1 MFFEAST
8 APCGL
13 SVRGMDSAAH
23 HADMASQGN
32 ILIIEDEP
40 GPALALKMILK
51 PYYQVYSAERGEA
64 ALEILK
70 TTPIDVVS
78 LDLRMP
84 GLSGMPLLAK
94 IKEHD
99 PDIEVIV
106 ITGYGSLETAVESI
120 NLKVFSYVAKPFD
133 VLEILETT
141 KRALQ
146 KRRNLQRLRHIKE
159 EFFANLT
166 HEFRTPL
173 SAIMGYSSIL
183 LEEHGATLTSDQRQ
197 ALDRIQANSHEL
209 LSCVEGIFFLAALEA
224 GEIPLTVWSFDARTI
239 LARLA
244 ERHGAAFAD
253 KNVRLDLGEIGSLPI
268 RTDEEKLAKIVDILV
283 LNGLKFTESG
293 SVRVDASLQP
303 DGPLEIRVRDTG
315 IGMRADEIEE
325 VLEGFRQA
333 DPTARKRFR
342 GIGLGLRLVTRMVA
356 AIGGTLDVHSAL
368 GGGTEFVVSVPP
380 LTDAVASSADLPAAL
395 PPEKVQLSA

>member
-1 MFFEAST
+1 MPT
-8 APCGL
+8 
-13 SVRGMDSAAH
+13 
-23 HADMASQGN
+23 QGRV
-32 ILIIEDEP
+32 LIVEDEP

-51 PYYQVYSAERGEA
+51 PYYEVYTAERGEA
-64 ALEILK
+64 ALAIMK
-70 TTPIDVVS
+70 STTIDVVT

-94 IKEHD
+94 MKEHD
-99 PDIEVIV
+99 PDIEVVV

-120 NLKVFSYVAKPFD
+120 NLKVFAYVSKPFD

-183 LEEHGATLTSDQRQ
+183 LDEHGGTLTSEQRH
-197 ALDRIQANSHEL
+197 ALDRIQRNSHDL

-224 GEIPLTVWSFDARTI
+224 GEVPVTTWTFDACQILQSLRTRY
-239 LARLA
+239 AD
-244 ERHGAAFAD
+244 AFAE
-253 KNVRLDLGEIGSLPI
+253 KGVTLEIADLPGLPI
-268 RTDEEKLAKIVDILV
+268 RSDEEKVAKIVETLV
-283 LNGLKFTESG
+283 LNALKFTAEG
-293 SVRVDASLQP
+293 RVHVGAGVLP
-303 DGPLEIRVRDTG
+303 DGTLEIRVRDTG
-315 IGMRADEIEE
+315 IGMRPEEVQE

-333 DPTARKRFR
+333 DLTARKRFR
-342 GIGLGLRLVTRMVA
+342 GIGLGLRLVTRLLD
-356 AIGGTLDVHSAL
+356 AIGGRLDVSSAL
-368 GGGTEFVVSVPP
+368 GAGTEFTVHIPP
-380 LTDAVASSADLPAAL
+380 LAEEGEAAPTLTAELKTQASA
-395 PPEKVQLSA
+395 

>member
-1 MFFEAST
+1 M
-8 APCGL
+8 
-13 SVRGMDSAAH
+13 AA
-23 HADMASQGN
+23 QGN
-32 ILIIEDEP
+32 VLIVEDEP

-51 PYYQVYSAERGEA
+51 PYYDVYTAERGDA
-64 ALEILK
+64 ALAILK
-70 TTPIDVVS
+70 STPIDVIT

-99 PDIEVIV
+99 ADIEVIV

-120 NLKVFSYVAKPFD
+120 NLKVFSYVSKPFD

-183 LEEHGATLTSDQRQ
+183 LDEHGGTLTSEQRH
-197 ALDRIQANSHEL
+197 ALDRIQSNSHEL

-224 GEIPLTVWSFDARTI
+224 GEIPVTPWTFDARQI
-239 LARLA
+239 LVPLKARHA
-244 ERHGAAFAD
+244 EAFGE
-253 KNVRLDLGEIGSLPI
+253 KGVTLEIPDLPALPI
-268 RTDEEKLAKIVDILV
+268 RTDEEKVLKIVDTLV
-283 LNGLKFTESG
+283 LNALKFTATG
-293 SVRVDASLQP
+293 SVTVDAAVLP
-303 DGPLEIRVRDTG
+303 DATLELRVRDTG
-315 IGMRADEIEE
+315 IGMRPEEVHE

-342 GIGLGLRLVTRMVA
+342 GIGLGLRLVTRLLEA
-356 AIGGTLDVHSAL
+356 LGATLDVASTL
-368 GGGTEFVVSVPP
+368 GAGTEFTVRVPP
-380 LTDAVASSADLPAAL
+380 IAEERESRDVPELMADAGSASLKAQASA
-395 PPEKVQLSA
+395 

>member
-1 MFFEAST
+1 
-8 APCGL
+8 
-13 SVRGMDSAAH
+13 
-23 HADMASQGN
+23 MATQGN
-32 ILIIEDEP
+32 VLIIEDEP

-51 PYYQVYSAERGEA
+51 PYYQVYSAERGET

-70 TTPIDVVS
+70 STPIDVIT

-84 GLSGMPLLAK
+84 GLSGMPLLSK

-120 NLKVFSYVAKPFD
+120 NLKVFAYVAKPFD

-183 LEEHGATLTSDQRQ
+183 LDEHGGTLTTEQRH

-224 GEIPLTVWSFDARTI
+224 GEIPVTVWSFDARTT
-239 LARLA
+239 LNALRSRFA
-244 ERHGAAFAD
+244 AAFAD
-253 KNVRLDLGEIGSLPI
+253 KGIKLDIPDFPALSI
-268 RTDEEKLAKIVDILV
+268 RTDEEKVAKIVETLV
-283 LNGLKFTESG
+283 LNALKFTETG
-293 SVRVDASLQP
+293 EVHVQAGLLA
-303 DGPLEIRVRDTG
+303 DGALEVRVRDTG
-315 IGMRADEIEE
+315 LGMRPDEVFE

-342 GIGLGLRLVTRMVA
+342 GIGLGLRLVTRLLNA
-356 AIGGTLDVHSAL
+356 LGGTLDVQSTL
-368 GGGTEFVVSVPP
+368 GAGSEFIVRVPP
-380 LTDAVASSADLPAAL
+380 HTEDVAPAEGLVSTEHLAMAGADIEGSQMKQRISA
-395 PPEKVQLSA
+395 

>member
-1 MFFEAST
+1 MAWN
-8 APCGL
+8 L
-13 SVRGMDSAAH
+13 LISVPI
-23 HADMASQGN
+23 MATTHGN
-32 ILIIEDEP
+32 VLIIEDEP

-51 PYYQVYSAERGEA
+51 PYYAVYSAERGEA

-183 LEEHGATLTSDQRQ
+183 LDEHGGTLTTEQRH

-224 GEIPLTVWSFDARTI
+224 GEIPVTAWSFDARTA
-239 LARLA
+239 LQSLNA
-244 ERHGAAFAD
+244 RHGAAFAD
-253 KNVRLDLGEIGSLPI
+253 KGVTLSVSEVPPLTI
-268 RTDEEKLAKIVDILV
+268 RSDEEKVAKIVDTLV
-283 LNGLKFTESG
+283 LNALKFTETG
-293 SVRVDASLQP
+293 EVRVDASLLG
-303 DGPLEIRVRDTG
+303 DGSLEVRVRDTG
-315 IGMRADEIEE
+315 IGMRPDEVAE

-333 DPTARKRFR
+333 DPT
-342 GIGLGLRLVTRMVA
+342 
-356 AIGGTLDVHSAL
+356 
-368 GGGTEFVVSVPP
+368 
-380 LTDAVASSADLPAAL
+380 
-395 PPEKVQLSA
+395 

>member
-1 MFFEAST
+1 M
-8 APCGL
+8 AP
-13 SVRGMDSAAH
+13 
-23 HADMASQGN
+23 QGN

-70 TTPIDVVS
+70 TAPIDVVS

-94 IKEHD
+94 IKAHD

-183 LEEHGATLTSDQRQ
+183 LEEHGSTLTNDQRQ

-224 GEIPLTVWSFDARTI
+224 GEIPLTVWSFDAKTI
-239 LARLA
+239 LSRLA
-244 ERHGAAFAD
+244 ERHGPAFAD
-253 KNVRLDLGEIGSLPI
+253 KNVQLEIGDFTSLPI
-268 RTDEEKLAKIVDILV
+268 RTDEEKLGKIVDILV

-293 SVRVDASLQP
+293 SVRVDAALHG

-315 IGMRADEIEE
+315 IGMRPDEVEE

-356 AIGGTLDVHSAL
+356 ALGGSLDVQSTL
-368 GGGTEFVVSVPP
+368 GGGTEFVVTVPP
-380 LTDAVASSADLPAAL
+380 VSESTMPAVEAPTASADM
-395 PPEKVQLSA
+395 KVQLSA

>member
-1 MFFEAST
+1 
-8 APCGL
+8 
-13 SVRGMDSAAH
+13 
-23 HADMASQGN
+23 MASQGN

-94 IKEHD
+94 IKAHD

-183 LEEHGATLTSDQRQ
+183 LEEHGSTLTNDQRS

-224 GEIPLTVWSFDARTI
+224 GEIPLTVWSFDAKV
-239 LARLA
+239 LFGRLGD
-244 ERHGAAFAD
+244 RHGRAFEE
-253 KNVRLDLGEIGSLPI
+253 KGVKLEVGDLPTLPI
-268 RTDEEKLAKIVDILV
+268 RTDEEKLAKVIDILV
-283 LNGLKFTESG
+283 LNGLKFTEHG
-293 SVRVDASLQP
+293 TVRVDATVQP
-303 DGPLEIRVRDTG
+303 DGPLELRVRDTG
-315 IGMRADEIEE
+315 IGMRPDEVEE

-342 GIGLGLRLVTRMVA
+342 GIGLGLRLLTRMVA
-356 AIGGTLDVHSAL
+356 ALGGNIDVQSTL
-368 GGGTEFVVSVPP
+368 GGGTEFIVSIPP
-380 LTDAVASSADLPAAL
+380 IAESAASSPELETQAPADVT
-395 PPEKVQLSA
+395 VQLSA

>member
-1 MFFEAST
+1 ME
-8 APCGL
+8 P
-13 SVRGMDSAAH
+13 AAH
-23 HADMASQGN
+23 RLDMAPQGN

-70 TTPIDVVS
+70 TAPIDVVS

-94 IKEHD
+94 IKAHD

-183 LEEHGATLTSDQRQ
+183 LEEHGSTLTNDQRQ

-224 GEIPLTVWSFDARTI
+224 GEIPLTVWSFDAKTI
-239 LARLA
+239 LSRLA
-244 ERHGAAFAD
+244 ERHGPAFAD
-253 KNVRLDLGEIGSLPI
+253 KNVQLEIGDFTSLPI
-268 RTDEEKLAKIVDILV
+268 RTDEEKLGKIVDILV

-293 SVRVDASLQP
+293 SVRVDAALHG

-315 IGMRADEIEE
+315 IGMRPDEVEE

-356 AIGGTLDVHSAL
+356 ALGGSLDVQSTL
-368 GGGTEFVVSVPP
+368 GGGTEFVVTVPP
-380 LTDAVASSADLPAAL
+380 VSESTMPAVEAPTASADM
-395 PPEKVQLSA
+395 KVQLSA

>member
-1 MFFEAST
+1 VAWNLL
-8 APCGL
+8 PL
-13 SVRGMDSAAH
+13 VSVMPG
-23 HADMASQGN
+23 QGN
-32 ILIIEDEP
+32 VLIVEDEP

-51 PYYQVYSAERGEA
+51 PYYEVYSAERGEA
-64 ALEILK
+64 ALAILK
-70 TTPIDVVS
+70 STPIDVVT

-94 IKEHD
+94 MKEHD

-120 NLKVFSYVAKPFD
+120 NLKVFAYVSKPFD

-141 KRALQ
+141 KRALH

-183 LEEHGATLTSDQRQ
+183 LDEHGGTLTSDQRH
-197 ALDRIQANSHEL
+197 ALDRIQSNSHDL
-209 LSCVEGIFFLAALEA
+209 LACVEGIFFLAALEA
-224 GEIPLTVWSFDARTI
+224 GEIPVTAWGFDARHI
-239 LARLA
+239 LTSLAARHA
-244 ERHGAAFAD
+244 EAFRE
-253 KNVRLDLGEIGSLPI
+253 KGVTLEMRDLPTLPI
-268 RTDEEKLAKIVDILV
+268 RSDEEKVAKIVETLV
-283 LNGLKFTESG
+283 LNGLKFTAAG
-293 SVRVDASLQP
+293 SVTVSAAVLPDAT
-303 DGPLEIRVRDTG
+303 LEIRVRDTG
-315 IGMRADEIEE
+315 IGMRPEEVHE

-342 GIGLGLRLVTRMVA
+342 GIGLGLRLVTRLLEAV
-356 AIGGTLDVHSAL
+356 GGNLDVVSTLGAGSEFIVQIPPISEEAEHQGNEPTDMIARMRSLPLKAQASA
-368 GGGTEFVVSVPP
+368 
-380 LTDAVASSADLPAAL
+380 
-395 PPEKVQLSA
+395 

>member
-1 MFFEAST
+1 
-8 APCGL
+8 
-13 SVRGMDSAAH
+13 
-23 HADMASQGN
+23 MASQGN

-224 GEIPLTVWSFDARTI
+224 GEIPLTVWSFDAKVI
-239 LARLA
+239 LGRLA
-244 ERHGAAFAD
+244 ERHGAAFAE
-253 KNVRLDLGEIGSLPI
+253 KGIRLEVGDLPSLPI

-283 LNGLKFTESG
+283 LNGLKFTEQG
-293 SVRVDASLQP
+293 SVRIDARVLP

-315 IGMRADEIEE
+315 IGMRNEEVDE

-342 GIGLGLRLVTRMVA
+342 GIGLGLRLLTRMVA
-356 AIGGTLDVHSAL
+356 AL
-368 GGGTEFVVSVPP
+368 GGNVDVRTTLGAGTEFVVTLPP
-380 LTDAVASSADLPAAL
+380 IAEAAL
-395 PPEKVQLSA
+395 PSGPELLPPSATEMKVQLSA

>member
-1 MFFEAST
+1 M
-8 APCGL
+8 
-13 SVRGMDSAAH
+13 AA
-23 HADMASQGN
+23 QGN
-32 ILIIEDEP
+32 VLIVEDEP

-51 PYYQVYSAERGEA
+51 PYYEVYTAERGEA
-64 ALEILK
+64 ALAILK
-70 TTPIDVVS
+70 STPIDVVT

-84 GLSGMPLLAK
+84 GLSGMPLLSK

-120 NLKVFSYVAKPFD
+120 NLKVFSYVSKPFD

-183 LEEHGATLTSDQRQ
+183 LDEHGGTLTSDQRH
-197 ALDRIQANSHEL
+197 ALDRIQSNSHDL
-209 LSCVEGIFFLAALEA
+209 LACVEGIFFLAALEA
-224 GEIPLTVWSFDARTI
+224 GEIPMTPWAFDTRQILMPLQARH
-239 LARLA
+239 A
-244 ERHGAAFAD
+244 AAFSEKGVALHVAD
-253 KNVRLDLGEIGSLPI
+253 LPSLPI
-268 RTDEEKLAKIVDILV
+268 RTDEEKVAKIVDILV
-283 LNGLKFTESG
+283 LNALKFTAEG
-293 SVRVDASLQP
+293 SVTVDAAVRP
-303 DGPLEIRVRDTG
+303 DATLEIRVRDTG
-315 IGMRADEIEE
+315 IGMRPEEVHE

-342 GIGLGLRLVTRMVA
+342 GIGLGLRVVTRLLEA
-356 AIGGTLDVHSAL
+356 LSGNLDVVSTL
-368 GGGTEFVVSVPP
+368 GAGTEFIVQIPP
-380 LTDAVASSADLPAAL
+380 IAEDSEHEGHVATEMLATMTSAPLKAQA
-395 PPEKVQLSA
+395 SA

>member
-1 MFFEAST
+1 
-8 APCGL
+8 
-13 SVRGMDSAAH
+13 
-23 HADMASQGN
+23 MATQGN
-32 ILIIEDEP
+32 VLIVEDEA

-51 PYYQVYSAERGEA
+51 PYYDVFTAERGDA
-64 ALEILK
+64 ALAILDS
-70 TTPIDVVS
+70 TPIDVVT

-84 GLSGMPLLAK
+84 GLCGMPLLTK

-99 PDIEVIV
+99 PDVEVIV

-120 NLKVFSYVAKPFD
+120 NLKVFAYVSKPFD

-183 LEEHGATLTSDQRQ
+183 LDEHGGTLTSEQRH
-197 ALDRIQANSHEL
+197 ALDRIQLNSHEL

-224 GEIPLTVWSFDARTI
+224 GEIPVTAWTFDARQMLTP
-239 LARLA
+239 LAA
-244 ERHGAAFAD
+244 RHGQAFAE
-253 KNVRLDLGEIGSLPI
+253 KGVALEITEGAALPI
-268 RTDEEKLAKIVDILV
+268 RTDEEKLQKIIDTLV
-283 LNGLKFTESG
+283 LNALKFTSEG
-293 SVRVDASLQP
+293 KVSVEASAQM
-303 DGPLEIRVRDTG
+303 DTSLEIRIRDTG
-315 IGMRADEIEE
+315 IGMRPEEVSE
-325 VLEGFRQA
+325 VLEGFKQG

-342 GIGLGLRLVTRMVA
+342 GIGLGLRLVTRLMES
-356 AIGGTLDVHSAL
+356 IGGTLDVASTL
-368 GGGTEFVVSVPP
+368 GTGTEFVLHIPP
-380 LTDAVASSADLPAAL
+380 LPEETEQRGAEAMANEPIAQLKAQASA
-395 PPEKVQLSA
+395 

>member
-1 MFFEAST
+1 
-8 APCGL
+8 
-13 SVRGMDSAAH
+13 
-23 HADMASQGN
+23 MASQGN

-94 IKEHD
+94 IKAHD

-183 LEEHGATLTSDQRQ
+183 LEEHGSTLTNDQRS

-224 GEIPLTVWSFDARTI
+224 GEIPLTVWSFDAKVL
-239 LARLA
+239 LARLGD
-244 ERHGAAFAD
+244 RHGPAFEE
-253 KNVRLDLGEIGSLPI
+253 KGVRLEVGDVSSLPI
-268 RTDEEKLAKIVDILV
+268 RTDEEKLAKIIDILV
-283 LNGLKFTESG
+283 LNGLKFTEQG
-293 SVRVDASLQP
+293 TVRVDATAQP

-315 IGMRADEIEE
+315 IGMRPDEIEE

-342 GIGLGLRLVTRMVA
+342 GIGLGLRLLTRMVA
-356 AIGGTLDVHSAL
+356 ALGGNIDVQSTL
-368 GGGTEFVVSVPP
+368 GGGTEFVVSIPP
-380 LTDAVASSADLPAAL
+380 IAESAAASPEIGSPAHAD
-395 PPEKVQLSA
+395 VQLSA

>member
-1 MFFEAST
+1 
-8 APCGL
+8 
-13 SVRGMDSAAH
+13 
-23 HADMASQGN
+23 MASQGN

-84 GLSGMPLLAK
+84 GLSGMPLLTK
-94 IKEHD
+94 IKAQD
-99 PDIEVIV
+99 PDIEVII

-120 NLKVFSYVAKPFD
+120 DLKVFSYVAKPFD

-146 KRRNLQRLRHIKE
+146 KRRSLQRLRHIKE

-224 GEIPLTVWSFDARTI
+224 GEIPLTVWSFDAKLI
-239 LARLA
+239 LSRLS
-244 ERHGAAFAD
+244 ERHAGAFAE
-253 KNVRLDLGEIGSLPI
+253 KNVRLEISDLPSLPI
-268 RTDEEKLAKIVDILV
+268 RTDEEKLAKIIDILV
-283 LNGLKFTESG
+283 LNGLKFTEEG
-293 SVRVDASLQP
+293 SVRVDATRQV

-315 IGMRADEIEE
+315 IGMRPDEVEE

-342 GIGLGLRLVTRMVA
+342 GIGLGLRLLTRMVA
-356 AIGGTLDVHSAL
+356 AIGGTLDVTSTL
-368 GGGTEFVVSVPP
+368 GGGTEFVVTVPP
-380 LTDAVASSADLPAAL
+380 IAESTTAAIDLPSQTS
-395 PPEKVQLSA
+395 PEMKVQLSA

>member
-1 MFFEAST
+1 MT
-8 APCGL
+8 
-13 SVRGMDSAAH
+13 
-23 HADMASQGN
+23 SQGN

-183 LEEHGATLTSDQRQ
+183 LDEHGATLTSDQRA

-224 GEIPLTVWSFDARTI
+224 GEIPLTVWSFDAKLI
-239 LARLA
+239 LARLR
-244 ERHGAAFAD
+244 ERHAEAFAE
-253 KNVRLDLGEIGSLPI
+253 KNVSFVVGDLPSLPI
-268 RTDEEKLAKIVDILV
+268 RTDEEKLAKILDILV
-283 LNGLKFTESG
+283 LNGLKFTEAG
-293 SVRVDASLQP
+293 SVRVDASM
-303 DGPLEIRVRDTG
+303 GSEGALEIRVRDTG
-315 IGMRADEIEE
+315 IGMRPDEVEE

-342 GIGLGLRLVTRMVA
+342 GIGLGLRLLTRMVA
-356 AIGGTLDVHSAL
+356 AIGGTIDVTSTL
-368 GGGTEFVVSVPP
+368 GGGTEFIVTVPP
-380 LTDAVASSADLPAAL
+380 LAEGTTTTPEPPMQAADL
-395 PPEKVQLSA
+395 KVQLSA

>member
-1 MFFEAST
+1 
-8 APCGL
+8 
-13 SVRGMDSAAH
+13 
-23 HADMASQGN
+23 MASQGN

-94 IKEHD
+94 IKAHD
-99 PDIEVIV
+99 PDIEVII

-183 LEEHGATLTSDQRQ
+183 LEEHGATLTRDQRQ

-224 GEIPLTVWSFDARTI
+224 GEIPA
-239 LARLA
+239 
-244 ERHGAAFAD
+244 HG
-253 KNVRLDLGEIGSLPI
+253 VE
-268 RTDEEKLAKIVDILV
+268 
-283 LNGLKFTESG
+283 
-293 SVRVDASLQP
+293 
-303 DGPLEIRVRDTG
+303 
-315 IGMRADEIEE
+315 
-325 VLEGFRQA
+325 
-333 DPTARKRFR
+333 
-342 GIGLGLRLVTRMVA
+342 LRCQ
-356 AIGGTLDVHSAL
+356 D
-368 GGGTEFVVSVPP
+368 
-380 LTDAVASSADLPAAL
+380 
-395 PPEKVQLSA
+395 

>member
-1 MFFEAST
+1 
-8 APCGL
+8 
-13 SVRGMDSAAH
+13 
-23 HADMASQGN
+23 MASQAN

-64 ALEILK
+64 ALDILK

-94 IKEHD
+94 IKAHD
-99 PDIEVIV
+99 PDIEVII

-197 ALDRIQANSHEL
+197 ALDRIQVNSHEL
-209 LSCVEGIFFLAALEA
+209 LTCVEGIFFLAALEA
-224 GEIPLTVWSFDARTI
+224 GEIPLTVWSFDAKLI
-239 LARLA
+239 LSRLT
-244 ERHGAAFAD
+244 ERHAMAFAD
-253 KNVRLDLGEIGSLPI
+253 KRVCLEVGHLPNLPI
-268 RTDEEKLAKIVDILV
+268 RTDEEKLTKIIDILV
-283 LNGLKFTESG
+283 LNGLKFTEEG
-293 SVRVDASLQP
+293 SVRVDATMQP
-303 DGPLEIRVRDTG
+303 EGPLEIRVRDTG
-315 IGMRADEIEE
+315 IGMRPDEVEE

-342 GIGLGLRLVTRMVA
+342 GIGLGLRLLTRMVA
-356 AIGGTLDVHSAL
+356 AIGGSLDVTSTL
-368 GGGTEFVVSVPP
+368 GGGTEFLVTIPP
-380 LTDAVASSADLPAAL
+380 IAEGTTAATDLPAPA
-395 PPEKVQLSA
+395 PGDMNVQLSA

>member
-1 MFFEAST
+1 M
-8 APCGL
+8 
-13 SVRGMDSAAH
+13 AA
-23 HADMASQGN
+23 QGN
-32 ILIIEDEP
+32 VLIVEDEP

-51 PYYQVYSAERGEA
+51 PYYEVFTAERGDA
-64 ALEILK
+64 ALAILK
-70 TTPIDVVS
+70 STPIDVVT

-84 GLSGMPLLAK
+84 GLCGMPLLGK

-120 NLKVFSYVAKPFD
+120 NLKVFAYVSKPFD

-183 LEEHGATLTSDQRQ
+183 LDEHGGTLTSEQRH
-197 ALDRIQANSHEL
+197 ALDRIQSNSHDL

-224 GEIPLTVWSFDARTI
+224 GEIPVTPWTFDARQI
-239 LARLA
+239 LMPLKS
-244 ERHGAAFAD
+244 RHAPAFAE
-253 KNVRLDLGEIGSLPI
+253 KGITLEIGDLAALPI
-268 RTDEEKLAKIVDILV
+268 RTDEEKVLKIVDTLM
-283 LNGLKFTESG
+283 LNALKFTAAG
-293 SVRVDASLQP
+293 SVTVAASVLPDAM
-303 DGPLEIRVRDTG
+303 LEIRVRDTG
-315 IGMRADEIEE
+315 IGMRPEEVYE

-342 GIGLGLRLVTRMVA
+342 GIGLGLRLVTRLLEA
-356 AIGGTLDVHSAL
+356 LTGKLDVVSTL
-368 GGGTEFVVSVPP
+368 GAGTEFVIQIPP
-380 LTDAVASSADLPAAL
+380 IAEDQEARGVADMMASA
-395 PPEKVQLSA
+395 SAMPMKAQASA

>member
-1 MFFEAST
+1 
-8 APCGL
+8 
-13 SVRGMDSAAH
+13 
-23 HADMASQGN
+23 MASQGN

-173 SAIMGYSSIL
+173 
-183 LEEHGATLTSDQRQ
+183 
-197 ALDRIQANSHEL
+197 DR
-209 LSCVEGIFFLAALEA
+209 
-224 GEIPLTVWSFDARTI
+224 R
-239 LARLA
+239 
-244 ERHGAAFAD
+244 
-253 KNVRLDLGEIGSLPI
+253 
-268 RTDEEKLAKIVDILV
+268 
-283 LNGLKFTESG
+283 
-293 SVRVDASLQP
+293 
-303 DGPLEIRVRDTG
+303 
-315 IGMRADEIEE
+315 
-325 VLEGFRQA
+325 
-333 DPTARKRFR
+333 
-342 GIGLGLRLVTRMVA
+342 
-356 AIGGTLDVHSAL
+356 TLDVTSTL
-368 GGGTEFVVSVPP
+368 GGGTEFVVTVPP
-380 LTDAVASSADLPAAL
+380 LSESATTALDAAPAA
-395 PPEKVQLSA
+395 EQLSA

>member
-1 MFFEAST
+1 ME
-8 APCGL
+8 
-13 SVRGMDSAAH
+13 SAAL
-23 HADMASQGN
+23 APVMATQGN

-40 GPALALKMILK
+40 GPSLALKMILK

-183 LEEHGATLTSDQRQ
+183 LEEHGATLTLDQRQ

-224 GEIPLTVWSFDARTI
+224 GEIPLTVWNFDAKVI
-239 LARLA
+239 LSRLA
-244 ERHGAAFAD
+244 ERHAETFAE
-253 KNVRLDLGEIGSLPI
+253 KKITLEVADLPNLPI

-283 LNGLKFTESG
+283 LNGLKFTEEG
-293 SVRVDASLQP
+293 RVHVEASIQA
-303 DGPLEIRVRDTG
+303 DGPLQIRVSDTG
-315 IGMRADEIEE
+315 IGMRPEEVDE

-342 GIGLGLRLVTRMVA
+342 GIGLGLRLLTRMVS
-356 AIGGTLDVHSAL
+356 AIGGTLDVTSSL
-368 GGGTEFVVSVPP
+368 GGGSEFIVTIPP
-380 LTDAVASSADLPAAL
+380 IAESTSPSSELGAPMPSADM
-395 PPEKVQLSA
+395 KVQLSA

>member
-1 MFFEAST
+1 
-8 APCGL
+8 
-13 SVRGMDSAAH
+13 
-23 HADMASQGN
+23 MASQAN

-64 ALEILK
+64 ALDILK

-94 IKEHD
+94 IKAHD
-99 PDIEVIV
+99 PDIEVII

-197 ALDRIQANSHEL
+197 ALDRIQVNSHEL

-224 GEIPLTVWSFDARTI
+224 GEIPLTVWSFDAKVI
-239 LARLA
+239 LSRLT
-244 ERHGAAFAD
+244 ERHAMAFAD
-253 KNVRLDLGEIGSLPI
+253 KRIRLAVGDLPNLPI
-268 RTDEEKLAKIVDILV
+268 RTDEEKLAKIIDILV
-283 LNGLKFTESG
+283 LNGLKFTEEG
-293 SVRVDASLQP
+293 SVRVDATMQP
-303 DGPLEIRVRDTG
+303 EGSLEIRVRDTG
-315 IGMRADEIEE
+315 IGMRPDEVEE

-342 GIGLGLRLVTRMVA
+342 GIGLGLRLLTRMVA
-356 AIGGTLDVHSAL
+356 AIGGSLDVTSTL
-368 GGGTEFVVSVPP
+368 GGGTEFLVTIPP
-380 LTDAVASSADLPAAL
+380 IAEGTTAATDLPAPA
-395 PPEKVQLSA
+395 PANMNVQLSA

>member
-1 MFFEAST
+1 
-8 APCGL
+8 
-13 SVRGMDSAAH
+13 
-23 HADMASQGN
+23 MASQGN

-94 IKEHD
+94 IKAHD

-183 LEEHGATLTSDQRQ
+183 LEEHGSTLTNDQRS

-224 GEIPLTVWSFDARTI
+224 GEIPLTVWSFDAKVL
-239 LARLA
+239 LAQLGD
-244 ERHGAAFAD
+244 RHGHAFEE
-253 KNVRLDLGEIGSLPI
+253 KGVRLEVGDVSSLPI
-268 RTDEEKLAKIVDILV
+268 RTDEEKLAKIIDILV
-283 LNGLKFTESG
+283 LNGLKFTEQG
-293 SVRVDASLQP
+293 SVRVDATVQP

-315 IGMRADEIEE
+315 IGMRPDEVEE

-342 GIGLGLRLVTRMVA
+342 GIGLGLRLLTRMVA
-356 AIGGTLDVHSAL
+356 ALGGNIDVQSTL
-368 GGGTEFVVSVPP
+368 GGGTEFVVSIPP
-380 LTDAVASSADLPAAL
+380 IAESAAPGPEIGSPAHAD
-395 PPEKVQLSA
+395 VQLSA

>member
-1 MFFEAST
+1 ME
-8 APCGL
+8 
-13 SVRGMDSAAH
+13 RAAWH
-23 HADMASQGN
+23 WAMTPQGN

-40 GPALALKMILK
+40 GPSLALKMILK

-183 LEEHGATLTSDQRQ
+183 LDEHGATLTNDQRQ

-209 LSCVEGIFFLAALEA
+209 LTCVEGIFFLAALEA
-224 GEIPLTVWSFDARTI
+224 GEIPLTVWSFDAKVI
-239 LARLA
+239 LARLR
-244 ERHGAAFAD
+244 ERHSEAFTE
-253 KNVRLDLGEIGSLPI
+253 KNVKLEVGDLTSLPI
-268 RTDEEKLAKIVDILV
+268 RTDEEKLTKILDILV
-283 LNGLKFTESG
+283 LNGLKFTEAG
-293 SVRVDASLQP
+293 TVRVDATMDA
-303 DGPLEIRVRDTG
+303 DGALEIRVRDTG
-315 IGMRADEIEE
+315 IGMRADEVDE

-342 GIGLGLRLVTRMVA
+342 GIGLGLRLLTRMVA
-356 AIGGTLDVHSAL
+356 AIGGTLDVTSVL
-368 GGGTEFVVSVPP
+368 GGGTEFVVTIPP
-380 LTDAVASSADLPAAL
+380 LAEGTTLSPESVIEL
-395 PPEKVQLSA
+395 PPAVKVQLSA

>member
-1 MFFEAST
+1 
-8 APCGL
+8 
-13 SVRGMDSAAH
+13 
-23 HADMASQGN
+23 MATQGN
-32 ILIIEDEP
+32 VLIVEDEP

-51 PYYQVYSAERGEA
+51 PYYDVYTAERGEA
-64 ALEILK
+64 ALAILNS
-70 TTPIDVVS
+70 TPIDVVT

-94 IKEHD
+94 MKEHD

-120 NLKVFSYVAKPFD
+120 NLKVFAYVSKPFD

-183 LEEHGATLTSDQRQ
+183 LDEHGGTLTSDQRH
-197 ALDRIQANSHEL
+197 ALDRIQSNSHEL
-209 LSCVEGIFFLAALEA
+209 LACVEGIFFLAALEA
-224 GEIPLTVWSFDARTI
+224 GEIPVTSWTFDARQI
-239 LARLA
+239 LTSLKT
-244 ERHGAAFAD
+244 RHADAFREKGVA
-253 KNVRLDLGEIGSLPI
+253 LQLSDLPTLPI
-268 RTDEEKLAKIVDILV
+268 RSDEEKVARIVEILV
-283 LNGLKFTESG
+283 LNALKFTAEG
-293 SVRVDASLQP
+293 LVTVGAAVLPDAT
-303 DGPLEIRVRDTG
+303 LEIRIRDTG
-315 IGMRADEIEE
+315 IGMRPDEVHE

-342 GIGLGLRLVTRMVA
+342 GIGLGLRLVTR
-356 AIGGTLDVHSAL
+356 LLEAL
-368 GGGTEFVVSVPP
+368 GGNLDVVSTLGAGTEFTVQIPP
-380 LTDAVASSADLPAAL
+380 MAAEPQHEGHDATETMAPMSSRPFKAQASA
-395 PPEKVQLSA
+395 

>member
-1 MFFEAST
+1 MEPAVFA
-8 APCGL
+8 
-13 SVRGMDSAAH
+13 VV
-23 HADMASQGN
+23 MATQGN
-32 ILIIEDEP
+32 VLIIEDEP

-51 PYYQVYSAERGEA
+51 PYYQVYSAERGET

-70 TTPIDVVS
+70 STTIDVIT

-84 GLSGMPLLAK
+84 GLSGMPLLSK

-120 NLKVFSYVAKPFD
+120 NLKVFAYVSKPFD

-183 LEEHGATLTSDQRQ
+183 LDEHGGTLTVEQRH

-209 LSCVEGIFFLAALEA
+209 LTCVEGIFFLAALEA
-224 GEIPLTVWSFDARTI
+224 GEIPVTAWTFDARTT
-239 LARLA
+239 LQALRA
-244 ERHGAAFAD
+244 QHAAAFAE
-253 KNVRLDLGEIGSLPI
+253 KGVKLDVAEVPSLPI
-268 RTDEEKLAKIVDILV
+268 RSDEEKVAKILEVLV
-283 LNGLKFTESG
+283 LNALKFTENG
-293 SVRVDASLQP
+293 EVHVDGRLLS
-303 DGPLEIRVRDTG
+303 DGVLELRIRDTG
-315 IGMRADEIEE
+315 IGMRPEEVHE

-342 GIGLGLRLVTRMVA
+342 GIGLGMRVVTRLLTA
-356 AIGGTLDVHSAL
+356 LGGTLDVASTL
-368 GGGTEFVVSVPP
+368 GAGTEFTVRVPP
-380 LTDAVASSADLPAAL
+380 HAEDVVAPADDLPA
-395 PPEKVQLSA
+395 PEQIARADREPAAKQRISA

>member
-1 MFFEAST
+1 SPWAMT
-8 APCGL
+8 
-13 SVRGMDSAAH
+13 
-23 HADMASQGN
+23 SQGN

-40 GPALALKMILK
+40 GPSLALKMILK

-183 LEEHGATLTSDQRQ
+183 LDEHGATLTNDQRQ

-209 LSCVEGIFFLAALEA
+209 LTCVEGIFFLAALEA
-224 GEIPLTVWSFDARTI
+224 GEIPLTVWSFDAKVI
-239 LARLA
+239 LARLR
-244 ERHGAAFAD
+244 ERHVEAFTE
-253 KNVRLDLGEIGSLPI
+253 KHVKLEVGDLTSLPI
-268 RTDEEKLAKIVDILV
+268 RTDEEKLTKILDILV
-283 LNGLKFTESG
+283 LNGLKFTEAG
-293 SVRVDASLQP
+293 TVRVDATM
-303 DGPLEIRVRDTG
+303 DAKGALEIRVRDTG
-315 IGMRADEIEE
+315 IGMRADEVEE

-342 GIGLGLRLVTRMVA
+342 GIGLGLRLLTRMVA
-356 AIGGTLDVHSAL
+356 AIGGALDVTSAL
-368 GGGTEFVVSVPP
+368 GGGTEFVVTIPP
-380 LTDAVASSADLPAAL
+380 LAEGTTLSPEPAIEL
-395 PPEKVQLSA
+395 PPDVKVQLYA

>member
-1 MFFEAST
+1 
-8 APCGL
+8 
-13 SVRGMDSAAH
+13 MDSAVSIQA
-23 HADMASQGN
+23 MASQGN

-64 ALEILK
+64 ALDILK
-70 TTPIDVVS
+70 TTPIDVIS

-94 IKEHD
+94 IKAHD

-106 ITGYGSLETAVESI
+106 ITGYGSLDTAVESI

-133 VLEILETT
+133 VVEILETT

-159 EFFANLT
+159 EFFGNLT

-183 LEEHGATLTSDQRQ
+183 LEEHGATLTLDQRQ

-224 GEIPLTVWSFDARTI
+224 GEIPLTVWSFDAKLI
-239 LARLA
+239 LSRLA
-244 ERHGAAFAD
+244 ERHAAAFAD
-253 KNVRLDLGEIGSLPI
+253 KSVRFEIGDLPSLPI
-268 RTDEEKLAKIVDILV
+268 RTDEEKLTKIIDILV
-283 LNGLKFTESG
+283 LNGLKFTEEG
-293 SVRVDASLQP
+293 RVQVSATMQP
-303 DGPLEIRVRDTG
+303 EGALEIRVRDTG
-315 IGMRADEIEE
+315 IGMRPDEVEE

-342 GIGLGLRLVTRMVA
+342 GIGLGLRLLTRMVA
-356 AIGGTLDVHSAL
+356 AIGGGLNVTSTL
-368 GGGTEFVVSVPP
+368 GGGTEFLVTIPP
-380 LTDAVASSADLPAAL
+380 LAEGAAATAEIPSAAPA
-395 PPEKVQLSA
+395 EMKVQLSA

>member
-1 MFFEAST
+1 M
-8 APCGL
+8 
-13 SVRGMDSAAH
+13 SA
-23 HADMASQGN
+23 QGN
-32 ILIIEDEP
+32 VLIVEDEP

-51 PYYQVYSAERGEA
+51 PYYEVYTAERGEA
-64 ALEILK
+64 ALAILK
-70 TTPIDVVS
+70 STPIDVVT

-84 GLSGMPLLAK
+84 GLSGMPLLSK
-94 IKEHD
+94 MKEHD

-120 NLKVFSYVAKPFD
+120 NLKVFAYVSKPFD

-141 KRALQ
+141 KRALH

-183 LEEHGATLTSDQRQ
+183 LDEHGGTLNPEQRH
-197 ALDRIQANSHEL
+197 ALDRIQWNSHEL

-224 GEIPLTVWSFDARTI
+224 GEIPVTPWTFDARQI
-239 LARLA
+239 LQPLAARHA
-244 ERHGAAFAD
+244 AAFAE
-253 KNVRLDLGEIGSLPI
+253 KGIALEIPELPALPI
-268 RTDEEKLAKIVDILV
+268 RSDEEKVAKVVDTLV
-283 LNGLKFTESG
+283 LNALKFTAQG
-293 SVRVDASLQP
+293 SVHADGAVLP
-303 DGPLEIRVRDTG
+303 DGTLEIRVRDTG
-315 IGMRADEIEE
+315 IGMRPDEVRE

-342 GIGLGLRLVTRMVA
+342 GIGLGMRLVTRLLDAVS
-356 AIGGTLDVHSAL
+356 GRLDVSSTL
-368 GGGTEFVVSVPP
+368 GSGTEFVVHIPP
-380 LTDAVASSADLPAAL
+380 LAEEREGTARTQHAPELKAQISA
-395 PPEKVQLSA
+395 

>member
-1 MFFEAST
+1 LRA
-8 APCGL
+8 
-13 SVRGMDSAAH
+13 RGGMEPAALGSN
-23 HADMASQGN
+23 MASQGN

-183 LEEHGATLTSDQRQ
+183 LEEHGATLTNDQRQ

-209 LSCVEGIFFLAALEA
+209 LTCVEGIFFLAALEA
-224 GEIPLTVWSFDARTI
+224 GEIPLTVWSFDAKTI
-239 LARLA
+239 LSRLA
-244 ERHGAAFAD
+244 DRHGPAFAD
-253 KNVRLDLGEIGSLPI
+253 KNVKLEIGQFTSLPI
-268 RTDEEKLAKIVDILV
+268 RTDEEKLSKIVDILV
-283 LNGLKFTESG
+283 LNGLKFTETG
-293 SVRVDASLQP
+293 SVRVEATMHG

-315 IGMRADEIEE
+315 IGMRSDEVDE

-356 AIGGTLDVHSAL
+356 ALGGSLDVQSTL
-368 GGGTEFVVSVPP
+368 GGGTEFFITVPP
-380 LTDAVASSADLPAAL
+380 ISESTVSAMEATAGADM
-395 PPEKVQLSA
+395 KVQLSA

>member
-1 MFFEAST
+1 
-8 APCGL
+8 
-13 SVRGMDSAAH
+13 
-23 HADMASQGN
+23 MASQGN

-40 GPALALKMILK
+40 GPSLALKMILK

-183 LEEHGATLTSDQRQ
+183 LEEHGATLTTDQRQ

-224 GEIPLTVWSFDARTI
+224 GEIPLTVWTFDARVI
-239 LARLA
+239 LSRLV
-244 ERHGAAFAD
+244 ERHGDAFAE
-253 KNVRLDLGEIGSLPI
+253 KNVRLEIGGLPTLPI

-283 LNGLKFTESG
+283 LNGLKFTEAG
-293 SVRVDASLQP
+293 SVHVEASAKP

-315 IGMRADEIEE
+315 IGMRPDEVEE

-342 GIGLGLRLVTRMVA
+342 GIGLGLRLLTRMVA
-356 AIGGTLDVHSAL
+356 AIGGTLDVTSTL
-368 GGGTEFVVSVPP
+368 GGGSEFTVTVPP
-380 LTDAVASSADLPAAL
+380 IAESTTGAGDVASLPDTDM
-395 PPEKVQLSA
+395 KVQQLSA

>member
-1 MFFEAST
+1 
-8 APCGL
+8 
-13 SVRGMDSAAH
+13 
-23 HADMASQGN
+23 MASQGN
-32 ILIIEDEP
+32 ILIVEDEP

-183 LEEHGATLTSDQRQ
+183 LEEHGATLTLDQRQ

-224 GEIPLTVWSFDARTI
+224 GEIPLTVWSFDAKVI
-239 LARLA
+239 LARLG
-244 ERHGAAFAD
+244 ERHGPAFAE
-253 KNVRLDLGEIGSLPI
+253 KGVRLEMGDLPSLPI

-283 LNGLKFTESG
+283 LNGLKFTEQG
-293 SVRVDASLQP
+293 SVRVDAAVHP

-315 IGMRADEIEE
+315 IGMRPDEVEE

-342 GIGLGLRLVTRMVA
+342 GIGLGLRLLTRMVA
-356 AIGGTLDVHSAL
+356 ALGGNVDVQSTL
-368 GGGTEFVVSVPP
+368 GGGTEFVVTIPAIADS
-380 LTDAVASSADLPAAL
+380 AVSG
-395 PPEKVQLSA
+395 PEIDSTAPQEMKVQLSA

>member
-1 MFFEAST
+1 
-8 APCGL
+8 
-13 SVRGMDSAAH
+13 
-23 HADMASQGN
+23 
-32 ILIIEDEP
+32 
-40 GPALALKMILK
+40 
-51 PYYQVYSAERGEA
+51 
-64 ALEILK
+64 
-70 TTPIDVVS
+70 
-78 LDLRMP
+78 
-84 GLSGMPLLAK
+84 MPLLAK

-99 PDIEVIV
+99 PDIEVII

-183 LEEHGATLTSDQRQ
+183 LEEHGATLTTDQRQ

-224 GEIPLTVWSFDARTI
+224 GEIPLTVWSFDAKTI
-239 LARLA
+239 LARLS
-244 ERHGAAFAD
+244 ERHGGAFAD
-253 KNVRLDLGEIGSLPI
+253 KGVRLDIGELANLPI

-283 LNGLKFTESG
+283 LNGLKFTEAG
-293 SVRVDASLQP
+293 GVSVDGRSLS
-303 DGPLEIRVRDTG
+303 DGGLEIRVRDTG
-315 IGMRADEIEE
+315 IGMRPEEVAE

-342 GIGLGLRLVTRMVA
+342 GIGLGLRLVTRLVA
-356 AIGGTLDVHSAL
+356 AIGGTLDVHSTL
-368 GGGTEFVVSVPP
+368 GGGTEFVVVVPP
-380 LTDAVASSADLPAAL
+380 LSDSASTSADLPGAAIA
-395 PPEKVQLSA
+395 ESNVQLSA